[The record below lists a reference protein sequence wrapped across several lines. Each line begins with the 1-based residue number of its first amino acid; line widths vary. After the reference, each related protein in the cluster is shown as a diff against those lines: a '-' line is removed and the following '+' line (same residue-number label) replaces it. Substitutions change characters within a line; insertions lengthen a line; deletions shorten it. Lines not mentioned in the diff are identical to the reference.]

1 MSSLYDIPADSF
13 TAQLVVSEREAYVAL
28 SRERCPVGPN
38 GEPRVAVLLHT
49 VDGGE
54 VWKELPWRR
63 TFLSRLLYPGFP
75 NWPPEAVM
83 AIAVEG
89 DSVIIVHRDEHV
101 IFEPGGE
108 SLWESVFHGVTWSVR
123 KIRRMD
129 YEGTDSSAAIR
140 QITLGLPH
148 TIRPPDPLA
157 QGKVANDIN

>member
-1 MSSLYDIPADSF
+1 MSSLYDIPAGSF

-28 SRERCPVGPN
+28 SRDRRPAGPN

-63 TFLSRLLYPGFP
+63 SFLSRLRHPAFP

-83 AIAVEG
+83 TIAVER
-89 DSVIIVHRDEHV
+89 DVVKILHRDEHV
-101 IFEPGGE
+101 IYEPGGE
-108 SLWESVFHGVTWSVR
+108 SLWQSTLHGTTWSVR

-129 YEGTDSSAAIR
+129 YEGADSSVAIP
-140 QITLGLPH
+140 QITLGLPP
-148 TIRPPDPLA
+148 TIRRPGPSA
-157 QGKVANDIN
+157 AGNTG